1 MRVPAWL
8 PTAVLAAFLA
18 AAPSVLAEDVPGMES
33 APTAPPEPVA
43 PAPAPAGDATVA
55 RDAFERGEVLR
66 EEAKWIDAAKA
77 YGKSLDADDSAY
89 LTHVRY
95 QEASIEAGGAS
106 ALPAEYDAL
115 LKESPGSAMKLH
127 RLRLD
132 GAALRIDALNAML
145 KASPGDPFVLL
156 ELGRAQLSNKDPAGA
171 KRSLEAAWAQ
181 KPDAADVLWL
191 STEALRRTNDLAGAR
206 ERLEGVVK
214 LRPDAYEAILRLARL
229 DLVEGKHES
238 AVKRAEAVLGMRPT
252 YLAAFLLRSEA
263 ASRLGRLE
271 DARASIDA
279 ALRIQPEDPDA
290 LLASADLLS
299 KGGTDDG
306 LKKAVEA
313 YKKALTVKGASQ
325 LRTYYGLAWAQERLN
340 QLADAA
346 TSYREAS
353 LLAPSDAGI
362 VNSIGVVLLRQKRF
376 QDAIVQFK
384 KAIDL
389 DPQSPEAYSNLGAVS
404 DEQADWNE
412 AIKWYQKVLSLKGQD
427 KNVRALLNCAFD
439 YEALSSYK
447 KAEELL
453 KKVKAVRP
461 DDSEIHTLIG
471 DNQTFQKNWK
481 AAIKAYQEALKL
493 DEKNRFALR
502 GLGISLAQDGK
513 EEEAIEALEKAKALK
528 ADDTTTLVILGGL
541 YLAAEQL
548 EKALACFEAYV
559 KAGGSNGDIPGLIDN
574 IKAEL
579 EKAK

>member
-8 PTAVLAAFLA
+8 PTAVLAAFLSA
-18 AAPSVLAEDVPGMES
+18 SPSVFAEDVPGMDP
-33 APTAPPEPVA
+33 APTAPPQPAA
-43 PAPAPAGDATVA
+43 PPAGDASVA
-55 RDAFERGEVLR
+55 RDAFERGEVFR
-66 EEAKWIDAAKA
+66 EEGKWVEAGKA
-77 YGKSLDADDSAY
+77 YGKSLDADESAY

-95 QEASIEAGGAS
+95 QEAIIEAGRGAE
-106 ALPAEYDAL
+106 LPAEYDGL
-115 LKESPGSAMKLH
+115 LKESADKALKLH
-127 RLRLD
+127 RFRLD
-132 GAALRIDALNAML
+132 APALRIDALNALL
-145 KASPGDPFVLL
+145 KASPGDPWVLI

-181 KPDAADVLWL
+181 KPEAADVLWL

-214 LRPDAYEAILRLARL
+214 LRPDAYEAILRIARL

-252 YLAAFLLRSEA
+252 YLAAYLLRSEA

-279 ALRIQPEDPDA
+279 ALKIQPEDPDA

-306 LKKAVEA
+306 LKRAVEA
-313 YKKALTVKGASQ
+313 YKKALPVKGVSQ
-325 LRTYYGLAWAQERLN
+325 LRAYYGLAWAQERLN

-389 DPQSPEAYSNLGAVS
+389 DPQSPEAYANLGAVS

-427 KNVRALLNCAFD
+427 KNVRALLNAAFD
-439 YEALSSYK
+439 HEALTQYK

-453 KKVKAVRP
+453 KKVKSVRP
-461 DDSEIHTLIG
+461 DDPEILTLIG

-481 AAIKAYQEALKL
+481 PAIKAYQEALKL
-493 DEKNRFALR
+493 DEKNRFAWR
-502 GLGISLAQDGK
+502 GLGIALAQDGK
-513 EEEAIEALEKAKALK
+513 DEEAIEALEKAKALK

-541 YLAAEQL
+541 YLAGEQL